1 MTTDL
6 LRRRLDALTDA
17 IAHVDDRLEDLD
29 ADPVVLGKLRERLV
43 SEVDLLAT
51 ADADELSDACAE
63 IALVAWLSALSVGQ
77 IVAAAAQEPV
87 SRALQRPSHVTAV
100 IADALR
106 ERLRGQGTAVSDLRL
121 WVGDD
126 IVDDLVAIARAA
138 RLSLPTDQRPY
149 LWRDVAV
156 LLPLRL
162 ETRFEQVDA
171 GEWTMLLRII
181 PDEAS
186 VLRHTPWITTTEK
199 NSVIAM
205 WTLLRD
211 TLPPEVVAGPVW
223 GWLSDER
230 AAGPWQTLC
239 AQVGGPRAAWLVGA
253 HPPTIT
259 PKGTVT
265 LDAEASADPAE
276 PNRVG
281 GLPERLEIWCAFGGD
296 PELLT
301 TTALIDTD
309 ALRFDV
315 IGADATADGERVEQ
329 DQRWWGSW
337 EIAKQVGLGVEHP
350 LPDSV
355 TPSDITAI
363 YAVGVGRESPAEHF
377 AYLVD
382 SGEVARLPLGVAT
395 NSVNAEQAASLGTDP
410 AEWREVARRRLE
422 GGANSVDSS
431 DVALPLTGDFAA
443 LAPIP
448 GVGNPYRLDRLLV
461 GALWPALWGH
471 HLRDVWGFGS
481 EADTLGV
488 WAGTYLAPEGPL
500 PPIRIGEQPYGLLP
514 TSAMGRWT
522 VGSDDEDAACESRML
537 DTLLRIRDVAA
548 DAAAGPQH
556 TGAGDLS
563 APTAVGA
570 DTARLL
576 ELIAQDGVSSGYRVR
591 PFFPAET
598 WKPFYTATGV
608 AAADFDDAV
617 ATMIAPGKDV
627 FGRVPARSYLGTSTY
642 DVLDIPL
649 VTPTRWPLWFWTL
662 DGHGEIL
669 LDDKGDP
676 IPAMPVE
683 KGLSRL
689 LHDLADKTSAFVPF
703 TWIAP
708 GTEGMLPDSL
718 LIRLLWHS
726 KLLAEANVVRAHNGI
741 TSPMLDDDSTLPD
754 TVLRTCAEQFDPTI
768 DYTGSAAEVLRN
780 LNRCLLE
787 LENIVAGPGALAD
800 LERALAATV
809 DTATHRVDPWLTGMA
824 ARRLEAISRGAGTRF
839 RLGAYGWLEGPVL
852 GQAGPTAGG
861 LLHAPSH
868 AQALTAA
875 IIRDN
880 HLSAEAEDPA
890 QADRWS
896 MQLESSRIRL
906 AEEIAEEIRIGCHP
920 YEAIGRQVERVIAGA
935 DDMDILRKRFPLRL
949 DRPDAA
955 RVCHGLEALQ
965 NLLSEDPANPPVVAV
980 GEKRLGELRRIRGA
994 LDIHSDLL
1002 VAESVYQVVCGRAD
1016 IAGAALDSASGLGTP
1031 PTLSVIET
1039 PLAAETLQTAVIAA
1053 VPAAAP
1059 SADAGPAT
1067 TADPS
1072 VAAAVRALVA
1082 DATEWAWYGTTVP
1095 GEESV
1100 TLHDLG
1106 LDPIDATLLRPEL
1119 LDDLAAYRLGSA
1131 IDQDRS
1137 TGPQYLRRA
1146 TQLGRTLGTQPAF
1159 FADIASAHAIPDD
1172 AATLDETISRGL
1184 LDRYARLRDAAS
1196 ALVGRL
1202 GEVTVPADGRPPDPA
1217 ELGEAL
1223 HAALRWGVLPVLEP
1237 TERDSVFAA
1246 LLGSARAAD
1255 TDVLVRVAT
1264 SVRNALKGRLAAAPL
1279 LPSPDDARA
1288 HQAVR
1293 APETLGR
1300 AIAELAAPD
1309 GRLAVL
1315 ADVAA
1320 ADLVRMTGPLAP
1332 DSDLDDQ
1339 WLTVVASVRPELAR
1353 LEAVQLAQSL
1363 PTDSVAALAPW
1374 SNSPG
1379 DHWQT
1384 AALQQHVATRD
1395 RGVDPGGSIAPLVAV
1410 YSAAD
1415 LLDPAA
1421 RIAIGLID
1429 SWSESVPRPVQTSTA
1444 AFGFNAPTARAPQAI
1459 LVAVPPDLTAGFGAE
1474 LTTPNLVDIVAD
1486 TARLAHARAA
1496 RADIMGDLQVA
1507 IGTANFQGHGR
1518 LGMRLDSD
1526 VAFP

>member
-17 IAHVDDRLEDLD
+17 IAHVDDRLDDID
-29 ADPVVLGKLRERLV
+29 ADPVVLGTLRESLV
-43 SEVDLLAT
+43 AEANLLTT
-51 ADADELSDACAE
+51 ADADEVSDASAE
-63 IALVAWLSALSVGQ
+63 IAFVAWLSALSVGQ
-77 IVAAAAQEPV
+77 IVAAAEQEPV
-87 SRALQRPSHVTAV
+87 SRALQRPPRVTVV
-100 IADALR
+100 IANALR

-138 RLSLPTDQRPY
+138 RLALPADERPY

-156 LLPLRL
+156 MLPLRL
-162 ETRFEQVDA
+162 ETLFDQDDV

-199 NSVIAM
+199 NLVIAM
-205 WTLLRD
+205 WTLLHD
-211 TLPPEVVAGPVW
+211 TLTPDVVAGPVW

-239 AQVGGPRAAWLVGA
+239 RQVGGPRAAWLAGA
-253 HPPTIT
+253 HPPTIG
-259 PKGTVT
+259 PEGTIT
-265 LDAEASADPAE
+265 LDTEASDDPAE
-276 PNRVG
+276 PNRIG
-281 GLPERLEIWCAFGGD
+281 GLPERIEIWCAFGGD
-296 PELLT
+296 PALLT
-301 TTALIDTD
+301 TTELIDTD

-315 IGADATADGERVEQ
+315 IGADATADGELVEQ
-329 DQRWWGSW
+329 DQRWWVSW
-337 EIAKQVGLGVEHP
+337 KIAKQVGLGVEHP
-350 LPDSV
+350 LPDGL

-363 YAVGVGRESPAEHF
+363 YAVGVGSESPADHF
-377 AYLVD
+377 ACLVD

-395 NSVNAEQAASLGTDP
+395 NSVNAEQTASLGTDP
-410 AEWREVARRRLE
+410 TEWREVARRRLE
-422 GGANSVDSS
+422 QGPDSFDSS
-431 DVALPLTGDFAA
+431 DVALPLTGDFTA

-448 GVGNPYRLDRLLV
+448 GVDNLYRLDRLLV

-471 HLRDVWGFGS
+471 HLRDVWGFES
-481 EADTLGV
+481 EADTLAL
-488 WAGTYLAPEGPL
+488 WAATYLAPEGPL
-500 PPIRIGEQPYGLLP
+500 PPLRISEQPYGLLP
-514 TSAMGRWT
+514 TSAMDRWT
-522 VGSDDEDAACESRML
+522 VGPDDDGAACEPRML

-556 TGAGDLS
+556 TDAGNPS
-563 APTAVGA
+563 APTAIGA
-570 DTARLL
+570 DTPRLL
-576 ELIAQDGVSSGYRVR
+576 ELIAHDGVSSGYRFR
-591 PFFPAET
+591 PFLPAET

-608 AAADFDDAV
+608 AAGDFDDAV
-617 ATMIAPGKDV
+617 ATMIEPGKAL
-627 FGRVPARSYLGTSTY
+627 FGQGPARSYLGTSTY

-649 VTPTRWPLWFWTL
+649 VVPTRWPLWFWTL
-662 DGHGEIL
+662 DENGDIL

-683 KGLSRL
+683 EGMSRL
-689 LHDLADKTSAFVPF
+689 LHDLTDKTTAYLPF
-703 TWIAP
+703 NWYAP
-708 GTEGMLPDSL
+708 GAEGLLPDSL

-726 KLLAEANVVRAHNGI
+726 KLLAEANVVLAHNGI
-741 TSPMLDDDSTLPD
+741 TSPMLDDYGTLPD
-754 TVLRTCAEQFDPTI
+754 TLLRTYAEQFDPAI
-768 DYTGSAAEVLRN
+768 DYTGSAADVLRN
-780 LNRCLLE
+780 LTHCLIE
-787 LENIVAGPGALAD
+787 LNDIVVRPGVLAD
-800 LERALAATV
+800 LERTLAATV

-824 ARRLEAISRGAGTRF
+824 ARRLEALSRGAGTRY

-861 LLHAPSH
+861 LLYAPSH

-875 IIRDN
+875 IVRDR
-880 HLSAEAEDPA
+880 HLSAEAEDPG

-906 AEEIAEEIRIGCHP
+906 ADDIAEEIRIGCHP
-920 YEAIGRQVERVIAGA
+920 YEAIGRQVERVIASA
-935 DDMDILRKRFPLRL
+935 DDVDVLRERFPLRL

-965 NLLSEDPANPPVVAV
+965 NLLSEDPTNPPVVTI
-980 GEKRLGELRRIRGA
+980 GETRLGGLRRIRDA
-994 LDIHSDLL
+994 LDTHSDLQ

-1031 PTLSVIET
+1031 PSLSFIET

-1053 VPAAAP
+1053 VPATAP

-1072 VAAAVRALVA
+1072 VAAAVRTLVA
-1082 DATEWAWYGTTVP
+1082 DAAEWEWYAEPVP
-1095 GEESV
+1095 GGESV

-1131 IDQDRS
+1131 IDPDRS
-1137 TGPQYLRRA
+1137 TGPQFLRQA
-1146 TQLGRTLGTQPAF
+1146 TQFVRTLGTQPAF
-1159 FADIASAHAIPDD
+1159 FADITSAHTIPD
-1172 AATLDETISRGL
+1172 AATLDEAITRRL
-1184 LDRYARLRDAAS
+1184 LDRYATLRDAAS

-1202 GEVTVPADGRPPDPA
+1202 EEVTVPADGQPPDPA
-1217 ELGEAL
+1217 ELGKTL

-1237 TERDSVFAA
+1237 AERDGVFAA
-1246 LLGSARAAD
+1246 LLGNAQAAD
-1255 TDVLVRVAT
+1255 TDVLVQVAT
-1264 SVRNALKGRLAAAPL
+1264 SAHDALKGRLAAAPL
-1279 LPSPDDARA
+1279 LPPPDDPKA

-1320 ADLVRMTGPLAP
+1320 ADVVRMTGNLAP
-1332 DSDLDDQ
+1332 DTDLDDQ

-1353 LEAVQLAQSL
+1353 LEAAQLAQTL
-1363 PTDSVAALAPW
+1363 PADSVAALAPW

-1384 AALQQHVATRD
+1384 AALQQHVAARD
-1395 RGVDPGGSIAPLVAV
+1395 QGVDPGGSIAPLVAA

-1415 LLDPAA
+1415 LLDPDA

-1444 AFGFNAPTARAPQAI
+1444 AFGFNAPAARAPQAI
-1459 LVAVPPDLTAGFGAE
+1459 LVAVPPDLTNGFGVE
-1474 LTTPNLVDIVAD
+1474 LTTPELVDIVAD
-1486 TARLAHARAA
+1486 TAHLARARAA
-1496 RADIMGDLQVA
+1496 RADAMGDLQVA